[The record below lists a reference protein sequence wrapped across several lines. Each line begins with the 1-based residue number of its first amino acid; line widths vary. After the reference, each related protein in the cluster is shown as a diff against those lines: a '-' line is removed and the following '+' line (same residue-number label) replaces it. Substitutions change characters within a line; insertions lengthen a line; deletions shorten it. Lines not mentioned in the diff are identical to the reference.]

1 MKKYIFI
8 VAIAAFSSVAK
19 AQTGRVG
26 IDTGFPKAK
35 FHIDG
40 AKDNPQNATDTP
52 SSDQVKNDVAVNTA
66 GNVLIGT
73 LTEGT
78 VANSASSTAEQKLA
92 RLTIAGGD
100 AMINSITT
108 GRGGGQVESNIA
120 FGTNALLENTT
131 GANNTAIGN
140 NTLKVNTTGT
150 NNTAVGSSALTV
162 NTNGVNNTAI
172 GNNALKVNTTG
183 TNNTAVGAS
192 ALTVNTTGVNNVA
205 VGTSAMIN
213 NTTGTN
219 NTAMGINALAAN
231 TTQSNNTAVGT
242 SALAANSTG
251 FSNVAIG
258 VSALSKNTAGSNNV
272 ALGTG
277 ASSELTS
284 GDNNIVIGASQNVP
298 AVAESNQLNIGGAIF
313 GKGLT
318 STNPAAPTGYVGVG
332 TSTPARALSV
342 AAVNGENSPMN
353 INTSGMVI
361 LFETTM
367 DVTLPMLKTGDIY
380 LIKDIFSNY
389 QNPPHYFLAVK
400 L

>member
-140 NTLKVNTTGT
+140 N
-150 NNTAVGSSALTV
+150 
-162 NTNGVNNTAI
+162 
-172 GNNALKVNTTG
+172 ALKVNTTG

-219 NTAMGINALAAN
+219 NTAMGINTLAAN

-272 ALGTG
+272 ALGTS

-332 TSTPARALSV
+332 TSTPERALSV